1 MHRLCCCGDEITLT
15 KTVYKRDRIFWLVAL
30 QTGVFSIF
38 MGGFGPALP
47 LLQAAQGTSAA
58 VAGLHG
64 TALGLAS
71 IIAGYIAAPLAHRYG
86 RYKSIWI
93 GLAIFNIGALSFIIF
108 PSPWQTIPSILIA
121 GIGITTIINNAFLYI
136 ANHYGENAPR
146 ATAQANGISSTFFLM
161 GNFLIG
167 MIASTTFNWRLGLL
181 VALPFTFLL
190 YFFMGRHHSPEHIP
204 DDQGKQS
211 GSLPLR
217 YWIGWI
223 GLLFTISAEFSISF
237 WSAALLRERTGLT
250 AALSTTLVL
259 AFPLGMAIGRL
270 SGTSFAPRI
279 GIDRRLQIVL
289 FMQVFGFALFW
300 YSGNPIFSFL
310 SLLIAGLGTSIQ
322 FPLTTLRLLNFGK
335 EKPDLAMGKSGFAA
349 GIAIGGAPLLL
360 GFLADQF
367 GIVQAFLIVPI
378 AITLAFSIVTLIPIR
393 EEAAL

>member
-1 MHRLCCCGDEITLT
+1 
-15 KTVYKRDRIFWLVAL
+15 
-30 QTGVFSIF
+30 

-47 LLQAAQGTSAA
+47 LLQEAQGTSAA

-71 IIAGYIAAPLAHRYG
+71 IIAGYIAAPLSHRYG

-93 GLAIFNIGALSFIIF
+93 GLAIFNIGALSFVIF

-136 ANHYGENAPR
+136 AHHYGENAPR
-146 ATAQANGISSTFFLM
+146 ATAQANGISSSFFLL

-167 MIASTTFNWRLGLL
+167 MIASTSFNWRLGLL
-181 VALPFTFLL
+181 VSLPFTFLL
-190 YFFMGRHHSPEHIP
+190 YFLMGRHHSPEHIP
-204 DDQGKQS
+204 DNEGHQR

-217 YWIGWI
+217 YWIGWF

-237 WSAALLRERTGLT
+237 WSAALLRERTDLN
-250 AALSTTLVL
+250 AAFSTTLVL

-270 SGTSFAPRI
+270 FGTSVAPKI

-289 FMQVFGFALFW
+289 SMQALGFTLFW
-300 YSGNPIFSFL
+300 LSGQPLFSFVA
-310 SLLIAGLGTSIQ
+310 LLIAGLGTSVQ
-322 FPLTTLRLLNFGK
+322 FPLTSLRLLNFGGD
-335 EKPDLAMGKSGFAA
+335 KPDLAMGKSGFAA

-360 GFLADQF
+360 GFLADHF
-367 GIVQAFLIVPI
+367 GIVQAFLIVPVAI
-378 AITLAFSIVTLIPIR
+378 ASAFTIVTFVPMR
-393 EEAAL
+393 KEA

>member
-1 MHRLCCCGDEITLT
+1 
-15 KTVYKRDRIFWLVAL
+15 
-30 QTGVFSIF
+30 

-47 LLQAAQGTSAA
+47 LLQEAQGTSAA

-71 IIAGYIAAPLAHRYG
+71 IIAGYIAAPLSHRYG

-93 GLAIFNIGALSFIIF
+93 GLAIFNIGALSFVIF

-136 ANHYGENAPR
+136 AHHYGENAPR
-146 ATAQANGISSTFFLM
+146 ATAQANGISSSFFLL

-167 MIASTTFNWRLGLL
+167 MIASTSFNWRLGLL
-181 VALPFTFLL
+181 VSLPFTFLL
-190 YFFMGRHHSPEHIP
+190 YFLMGRHHSPEHIP
-204 DDQGKQS
+204 DNEGQQR

-217 YWIGWI
+217 YWIGWF

-237 WSAALLRERTGLT
+237 WSAALLRERTDLN
-250 AALSTTLVL
+250 AAFSTTLVL

-270 SGTSFAPRI
+270 IGTSVAPKI

-289 FMQVFGFALFW
+289 SMQALGFTLFW
-300 YSGNPIFSFL
+300 LSGQPLFSFVA
-310 SLLIAGLGTSIQ
+310 LLIAGLGTSVQ
-322 FPLTTLRLLNFGK
+322 FPLTSLRLLNFGGD
-335 EKPDLAMGKSGFAA
+335 KPDLAMGKSGFAA

-360 GFLADQF
+360 GFLADHF
-367 GIVQAFLIVPI
+367 GIVQAFLIVPVAI
-378 AITLAFSIVTLIPIR
+378 ALAFTIVTFVPIR
-393 EEAAL
+393 KEA